1 MSIET
6 SPLADLFD
14 AGLAAHKRGDAAE
27 ALRLYGEVIA
37 ADPRHFNA
45 LHLSGLIESDAR
57 HFARAIPLFETAL
70 AVKPDN
76 AVAWYNLG
84 VALQTAGRDQEA
96 LPAYDRAIGFKPD
109 LVQAHVNR
117 GNLLR
122 TWRRT
127 AEALASYETALTFD
141 PHFVPALVNR
151 GIALRA
157 LGQPEAALES
167 FRAALARNPQTAEA
181 LFNAAMILVQTGN
194 HPAAIETLE
203 QLAQFNPRYPELAAS
218 KLFTQMRVCDWRD
231 WNTNRAAV
239 LAAAAGSDATVAPYH
254 IVNFV
259 DDPAL
264 QKHAAASWTRA
275 RHPDNTL
282 AHAASPATRGGKT
295 HLGYFSRDFREHA
308 VARLLAEL
316 IETHDRNRF
325 TVSAFSFG
333 PDSGDAMQERLA
345 SAFDSFIDIRALP
358 DREAAARARAMGID
372 IAIDLAGHTD
382 DARTGIFAARAAPVQ
397 VNFLGYP
404 GTMGAPYYD
413 YIIADPTLIPPGA
426 EAGYTEKV
434 VRMPHSYQ
442 PNDRMRTIGTRVF
455 TRSELGLP
463 APGFV
468 FCCFNNTFK
477 IAPATFALWMRILQ
491 AVDGSVLWLLED
503 NHQVAPNLRTE
514 AAARGIDPARLVFA
528 PRAAHADHLSRHR
541 AADLFLDTLPY
552 NAHTTTSDALWCGLP
567 VLTLMGQSFAARVA
581 AGLLNAVG
589 LPELVTRTEDDYVAL
604 AIKLAHEPLTLAAL
618 RQRLQSR
625 HTTAPL
631 FDTPRFARDI
641 EKAFAHMITRR
652 RAGYPCEDFDVADL

>member
-1 MSIET
+1 MSI
-6 SPLADLFD
+6 PVDDLFA
-14 AGLAAHKRGDAAE
+14 AGLAAHKKGDTAQ
-27 ALRLYGEVIA
+27 ALSLYSDIIA
-37 ADPRHFNA
+37 RYPHHFNA
-45 LHLSGLIESDAR
+45 LHLSALIESDSR
-57 HFARAIPLFETAL
+57 HFARAISLFEAAL
-70 AVKPDN
+70 TVKPDN

-84 VALQTAGRDQEA
+84 VALQTAGRGQEA
-96 LPAYDRAIGFKPD
+96 LPAYDRAISFKPD

-122 TWRRT
+122 TQRRT
-127 AEALASYETALTFD
+127 AEALAAYETALKFD
-141 PHFVPALVNR
+141 PDFVPALVNR

-167 FRAALARNPQTAEA
+167 FGAALARNPQTAEA

-194 HPAAIETLE
+194 HAAAVEALE
-203 QLAQFNPRYPELAAS
+203 QLALFSPRYPELAAS

-231 WNTNRAAV
+231 WNTNRAAA
-239 LAAAAGSDATVAPYH
+239 LAAAGGSDATVAPYH

-264 QKHAAASWTRA
+264 QKHAAVSWTRA
-275 RHPDNTL
+275 KHPDNTL
-282 AHAASPATRGGKT
+282 VHSAPRGTAGEKI

-308 VARLLAEL
+308 VARLLADL

-325 TVSAFSFG
+325 TISALSFG
-333 PDSGDAMQERLA
+333 PDTGDAMQARLA
-345 SAFDSFIDIRALP
+345 AAFDSFLDIRTLS
-358 DREAAARARAMGID
+358 DQEVAAQARVMGID

-382 DARTGIFAARAAPVQ
+382 EARTGIFAARAAPVQ
-397 VNFLGYP
+397 VNFLGHP

-413 YIIADPTLIPPGA
+413 YIIADSVLIPPGA
-426 EAGYTEKV
+426 ETDYTEKI
-434 VRMPHSYQ
+434 VRMPHTYQ
-442 PNDRMRTIGTRVF
+442 PNDRMRAIGTRVF

-463 APGFV
+463 ASGFV
-468 FCCFNNTFK
+468 FCCFNNNFK
-477 IAPATFALWMRILQ
+477 LAPATFALWMRILQ

-503 NHQVAPNLRTE
+503 NHQVSANLRAE
-514 AAARGIDPARLVFA
+514 AAARGIDPERLVFA

-581 AGLLNAVG
+581 ASLLNAVG
-589 LPELVTRTEDDYVAL
+589 LTELIAHTEDGYVAQ
-604 AIKLAHEPLTLAAL
+604 AVKLAHEPLTLAAA
-618 RQRLQSR
+618 RQRLQSQR
-625 HTTAPL
+625 ATAPL

-641 EKAFAHMITRR
+641 EKAFTHMVARR
-652 RAGYPCEDFDVADL
+652 RTGLPCDHFDVTTL